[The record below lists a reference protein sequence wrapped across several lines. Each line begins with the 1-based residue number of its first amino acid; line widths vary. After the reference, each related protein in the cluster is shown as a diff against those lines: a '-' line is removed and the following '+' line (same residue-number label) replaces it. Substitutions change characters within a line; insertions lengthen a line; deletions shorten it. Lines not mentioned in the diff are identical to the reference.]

1 MSKVAIITDSTSCL
15 PDDLRA
21 YYGIGLV
28 PTGLIVDGKV
38 YLDQVEIS
46 AGRFWQLFKETA
58 NPITTSAVSPGEF
71 YTIFEKMGKTADNLV
86 CILVS
91 KALTASHQAAYTARD
106 LIKRENPDLNIQIID
121 SKTST
126 GALGYI
132 VLEAA
137 RAACAEK
144 DIDAV
149 LQVVNDMIPRV
160 KYVAMLD
167 TLKYL
172 IRLGRA
178 PKDADVAESMGIKPF
193 IGMVTSTGLVENLG
207 GVPGKENA
215 MLRLAEMIG
224 QYTDVGAPLHV
235 MVHYADQIAEGEKL
249 RDMVTAR
256 YNVKELYLTP
266 YTPVMACHTGP
277 VLSIAFY
284 ADRQ

>member
-1 MSKVAIITDSTSCL
+1 MSRVAIITDTTSCL
-15 PDDLRA
+15 TDELRRQ
-21 YYGIGLV
+21 YGIGLV
-28 PTGLIVDGKV
+28 PTGLVVDGKV

-46 AGRFWQLFKETA
+46 AERFWQLFKETKT
-58 NPITTSAVSPGEF
+58 PITTSAISPGEF
-71 YTIFEKMGKTADNLV
+71 LTRFETVGKTADDIV

-91 KALTASHQAAYTARD
+91 KVLTASHQAAYTARD
-106 LIKRENPDLNIQIID
+106 ILKQKNPEIKVHIID

-137 RAACAEK
+137 RSAQQNKSIEE
-144 DIDAV
+144 V
-149 LQVVNDMIPRV
+149 LQLVNDMIPRV

-178 PKDADVAESMGIKPF
+178 PKDAEAAESMGVKPF
-193 IGMVTSTGLVENLG
+193 IGMVKGTGLVENLG
-207 GVPGKENA
+207 GMPGKEKA
-215 MLRLAEMIG
+215 MARLVDMVKE
-224 QYTDVGAPLHV
+224 YTETTQPLHV
-235 MVHYADQIAEGEKL
+235 MVHYADQIADGEKL
-249 RDMVTAR
+249 RDMVTR
-256 YNVKELYLTP
+256 QYNVREMYLTP

-284 ADRQ
+284 ADKK

>member
-1 MSKVAIITDSTSCL
+1 MSEVRIITDSTSCL
-15 PDDLRA
+15 PDDLREQ
-21 YYGIGLV
+21 YDIGLV
-28 PTGLIVDGKV
+28 PTGLVVNGKV
-38 YLDQVEIS
+38 YLDQVDLTASE
-46 AGRFWQLFKETA
+46 FWRLFKKTTT
-58 NPITTSAVSPGEF
+58 PITTSAVSPGEF
-71 YTIFEKMGKTADNLV
+71 IVKFAEIGKTANDII

-106 LIKRENPDLNIQIID
+106 MIKQNNPQLNIQIVD

-137 RAACAEK
+137 RVAQRNKSVE
-144 DIDAV
+144 DV

-178 PKDADVAESMGIKPF
+178 PKDAEAIESMGVKPF
-193 IGMVTSTGLVENLG
+193 IGMVKGTGLVENLG
-207 GVPGKENA
+207 GIPGKEKA
-215 MLRLAEMIG
+215 MVRLVDMMKE
-224 QYTDVGAPLHV
+224 YTDITKPLHV
-235 MVHYADQIAEGEKL
+235 MVHYADQIEDGEKL
-249 RDMVTAR
+249 KDMVTSK
-256 YNVKELYLTP
+256 YNVREMYVTP

-284 ADRQ
+284 SDIN